1 MLKYTAVALALKL
14 FSTNTL
20 SRSLYRKLG
29 NAIGKNAKN
38 SVDIDRY
45 TSMGNE
51 LVELCD
57 KYQVFGESVNGNAL
71 ELGTGW
77 VHWYSLYTRLHK
89 NIKITMF
96 DVWDNRQLDSLKAI
110 FSRCCEESSL
120 SKHKMSS
127 EGLAKLLNAESFDEI
142 YNEFNL
148 NYFIS
153 PDGDLS
159 ELHERSYDCIFSYD
173 VLEHIPLDSVEKAIE
188 QQYHL
193 LKVGGYAIHNIGIGD
208 HLTQYD
214 RKESWKKYLEYSDFT
229 WKLFF
234 ENKVQYINRL
244 QGADWLDIFK
254 RKGFTLLE
262 QRPDLISL
270 EELNIN
276 KKYKHYSNEDLAC
289 KALTLVF
296 KKV

>member
-1 MLKYTAVALALKL
+1 MFKYTAVALALKI
-14 FSTNTL
+14 FSVNDL

-29 NAIGKNAKN
+29 NAIGKNAKK

-45 TSMGNE
+45 IRMGNE

-57 KYQVFGESVNGNAL
+57 KYQVLDESGNSNAL

-110 FSRCCEESSL
+110 FSRCCEEGSL
-120 SKHKMSS
+120 SKHGMGS
-127 EGLAKLLNAESFDEI
+127 ESLTRLLNAENFDEI
-142 YNEFNL
+142 YNEFSL
-148 NYFIS
+148 KYVIS

-159 ELHERSYDCIFSYD
+159 ELPECSYDCIFSYD
-173 VLEHIPLDSVEKAIE
+173 VLEHIPLDSVERAIE
-188 QQYHL
+188 QQYRL

-214 RKESWKKYLEYSDFT
+214 RKESWKKYLEYSDST

-244 QGADWLDIFK
+244 QGADWLDIFE
-254 RKGFTLLE
+254 RKGFALLE

-270 EELNIN
+270 KGLNIN
-276 KKYKHYSNEDLAC
+276 KKYKHYSNADLAC

-296 KKV
+296 RKV